1 MGALILVIWVISRKE
16 AQGSGKVPA
25 CSNLMPGNELS
36 IGGKTKTYNMC
47 HITVVF
53 PQYKMVAAIRTRL
66 SGTFV
71 LEWAYGRLKED
82 KICQDS
88 SL

>member
-36 IGGKTKTYNMC
+36 IGGKTKAYMC
-47 HITVVF
+47 HITVAF
-53 PQYKMVAAIRTRL
+53 PQENGGRNTL
-66 SGTFV
+66 SGTLV

-82 KICQDS
+82 KICEDS
-88 SL
+88 PL

>member
-36 IGGKTKTYNMC
+36 IGGKTKAYNMC

-53 PQYKMVAAIRTRL
+53 PQYKMVAATHASAYL
-66 SGTFV
+66 GPLFWSGHT
-71 LEWAYGRLKED
+71 AD
-82 KICQDS
+82 
-88 SL
+88 